1 MSFKTFLLVT
11 QGETFDAG
19 ALDTAIGL
27 ATSRDAH
34 LEVLCLGIDRMQV
47 GYYFDGASAALIE
60 QGIAR
65 ARAAAKATEAQ
76 IARRLESESLSWGSR
91 SAVAQVGAIPDIVG
105 HAARFS
111 DMVVIGK
118 PYGKGKDPEEGAIL
132 EAALFE
138 GRVPV
143 LIVPGATAPDF
154 ARRIVLGWNQT
165 ARRHRPRSIRAG
177 KLGLWVAISAAM
189 PRPRSRAPAPSA
201 RRRTPGPRSRGRGCR
216 SARRPAAGR
225 PLASAR
231 QIATRC
237 CSPARQRGGTMR
249 GPIRQPDRDPAIAAA
264 RAARRARH
272 AIGQLRQNHVL
283 GAENS
288 GSRWWN

>member
-165 ARRHRPRSIRAG
+165 AEALS
-177 KLGLWVAISAAM
+177 
-189 PRPRSRAPAPSA
+189 
-201 RRRTPGPRSRGRGCR
+201 
-216 SARRPAAGR
+216 
-225 PLASAR
+225 
-231 QIATRC
+231 
-237 CSPARQRGGTMR
+237 
-249 GPIRQPDRDPAIAAA
+249 AA
-264 RAARRARH
+264 RAALPFLTAAEAVKVVMVAPGRH
-272 AIGQLRQNHVL
+272 GRDESDPGGEI
-283 GAENS
+283 
-288 GSRWWN
+288 SRWLSRHGARVEAAVLPRTLPRIADTISRYAMDEQANLIVMGAYSHSRFRESLLGGATRDMLADAVMPVLMAR

>member
-165 ARRHRPRSIRAG
+165 AEALS
-177 KLGLWVAISAAM
+177 
-189 PRPRSRAPAPSA
+189 
-201 RRRTPGPRSRGRGCR
+201 
-216 SARRPAAGR
+216 
-225 PLASAR
+225 
-231 QIATRC
+231 
-237 CSPARQRGGTMR
+237 
-249 GPIRQPDRDPAIAAA
+249 AA
-264 RAARRARH
+264 RAALPFRPAAAAVTVVMGAPGRH
-272 AIGQLRQNHVL
+272 GRDESDPGGEI
-283 GAENS
+283 
-288 GSRWWN
+288 SRWLSRHGARVEAAVLPRTLPRIADTISRYAMDEQANLIVMGAYSHSRFRESLLGGATRDMLADAVMPVLMAR